1 MADSQNIPPPFR
13 LAATGILA
21 WLVPG
26 LGHFLVGERRRG
38 WIILLAIGLTFWGGI
53 VIGGVR
59 STVDPGRLWFVAQV
73 PGGAHSIVAYYLGQ
87 RSLRERRDDGR
98 PVATQAI
105 TSRWQGAEIGTVYTA
120 VAGLLNV
127 LAILDA
133 LGRAEL
139 LERRSKGQPKQATRA
154 GAS

>member
-1 MADSQNIPPPFR
+1 MADSSNIPPPFR

-26 LGHFLVGERRRG
+26 VGHLLIGERKRG
-38 WIILLAIGLTFWGGI
+38 WIILATIGLTFWGGI

-73 PGGAHSIVAYYLGQ
+73 PVGAHAIAAYYLGQ
-87 RSLRERRDDGR
+87 RSRAELAKAGG
-98 PVATQAI
+98 PVVVQSV
-105 TSRWQGAEIGTVYTA
+105 TSRWQGAEIGTVYTG

-133 LGRAEL
+133 LGRAEASD
-139 LERRSKGQPKQATRA
+139 RRLKGRPKHAARA
-154 GAS
+154 GA